1 VSFPNIPN
9 VTAMIS
15 ITTGQ
20 AIDLLLSSIAFE
32 ELGLAHI
39 LNAEGEKIQS
49 VLGTLPGLTAT
60 IPSISNL
67 EAIDTSV
74 SNTLHNVIKKE
85 MLLEF
90 KLEDLIQLIPL
101 TTPSPTCPCTITF
114 DVRAIS
120 GFAPTAQTVNGDL
133 VIISGSTI
141 VNLGPVTDF
150 ITACN
155 PAIPLVVV
163 VATTVIEGVTIT
175 FSVIVTPSGPTGSLT
190 TAIDH
195 LTSTLEITGTSTIM
209 CDLS

>member
-1 VSFPNIPN
+1 MSVPNIPN

-60 IPSISNL
+60 VPSISNL

-101 TTPSPTCPCTITF
+101 TTPSPTCPCTITLT
-114 DVRAIS
+114 VSELGVTI
-120 GFAPTAQTVNGDL
+120 QTVDGNLEVTFD
-133 VIISGSTI
+133 STT
-141 VNLGPVTDF
+141 VNLGPVAQS
-150 ITACN
+150 ITACS
-155 PAIPLVVV
+155 PAVPS
-163 VATTVIEGVTIT
+163 VTIENSLVIDGSMISFVVMVT
-175 FSVIVTPSGPTGSLT
+175 TGLPKGTVSVITDGEGQTVP
-190 TAIDH
+190 
-195 LTSTLEITGTSTIM
+195 ITDGTSTIM
-209 CDLS
+209 CVLS